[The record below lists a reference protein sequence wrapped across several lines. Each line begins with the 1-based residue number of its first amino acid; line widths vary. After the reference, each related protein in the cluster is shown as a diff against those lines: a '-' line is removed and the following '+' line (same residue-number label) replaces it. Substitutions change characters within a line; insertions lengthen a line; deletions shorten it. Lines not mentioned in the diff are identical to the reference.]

1 MGFKLRVR
9 SGLKMPR
16 VLNAWYEKLKLGS
29 KCLEFQKKKQFV
41 CTAFVEN
48 MQAREELDLGSPLY
62 LR

>member
-16 VLNAWYEKLKLGS
+16 VLNAWYEKLKLGYEMS
-29 KCLEFQKKKQFV
+29 GIPEKKQFV